1 MQCEVLVDFIKK
13 LKEFNKQINDLE
25 SGLYLGEKRY
35 REIYELN
42 QKLEAEIEQRTKDL
56 ETANR
61 QMLTLQ
67 HILDMMT
74 SSKPLSGV
82 LNAIVNSLQKELGYL
97 HSCIIRMV
105 KENDKQLIEITAHS
119 DDDFSS
125 EFETIVQTPIYESK
139 IKYIKNDGIDEYIKA
154 NIAYSTNNLGECFH
168 KFFPDIN
175 LQLQNQLFAKAG
187 ALSCILIPL
196 TVDREHYGS
205 LLVLSKREETTDA
218 ELNFLKMFARQ
229 IELAITISNL
239 FQAVKSQAI
248 SDALTGLYNRR
259 YFEESIKKE
268 TIRANRQNQKFSVI
282 GLDLDYLKQINDKYG
297 HNYGD
302 IAIKTIAE
310 VLKKNARSIDVPA
323 RIGGEEFNIILPGI
337 DSEGAMAAAERI
349 RKAIE
354 NQNIPII
361 GKITASLGVA
371 TFFEQTDDV
380 DELLEL
386 TDHAMYQS
394 KHDGRN
400 RVTLAKPTKDIS
412 WQEVAFNTFIDI
424 LSKHRVPLESEISDN
439 ISKKLETIGINNDGL
454 YTISDTMIKLYNP
467 NYTPGITKSKVLLAN
482 SLAKRFDMPKDRIDN
497 LKIAI
502 LLYDIGNI
510 LLPKQILQKK
520 APLTDEEKNTIK
532 SHPII
537 AAREILEPISGMNV
551 ILPIIENH
559 HENWD
564 GTGYPNEVSGNKI
577 PIESQ
582 MILLIDAY
590 FALQEPR
597 SYRKAVD
604 KEEAI
609 EIIKTGSGTKWN
621 PKLVEEFISIIETEE
636 F

>member
-1 MQCEVLVDFIKK
+1 MDFIKK

-25 SGLYLGEKRY
+25 SGIYLGEKRY
-35 REIYELN
+35 REIFELN

-61 QMLTLQ
+61 QMFTLQ

-74 SSKPLSGV
+74 AAKPLSGV
-82 LNAIVNSLQKELGYL
+82 LNAIVSSLQGELGYL
-97 HSCIIRMV
+97 HSCIMRTF
-105 KENDKQLIEITAHS
+105 KDDGKQYIEVVAHS
-119 DDDFSS
+119 DDNFSLKFEEAMAQPLYEARIDYPVS
-125 EFETIVQTPIYESK
+125 ERFE
-139 IKYIKNDGIDEYIKA
+139 EYLKA
-154 NIAYSTNNLGECFH
+154 NTVYHTGNVSECLYS
-168 KFFPDIN
+168 FFPGIS
-175 LQLQNQLFAKAG
+175 LRKLEQLFTDVG
-187 ALSCILIPL
+187 CRSCILIPL
-196 TVDREHYGS
+196 TSDKVHYGS
-205 LLVLSKREETTDA
+205 LVLLSSRSDATDA
-218 ELNFLKMFARQ
+218 ELRFLSLFARQ

-239 FQAVKSQAI
+239 FQAVKSQAV

-259 YFEESIKKE
+259 YFEDCIKKE

-282 GLDLDYLKQINDKYG
+282 GLDLDFLKQINDKYG

-302 IAIKTIAE
+302 IAIKTIAD
-310 VLKKNARSIDVPA
+310 VLKKNARSIDVAA
-323 RIGGEEFNIILPGI
+323 RIGGEEFNILLPGV

-354 NQNIPII
+354 NQNIPVI
-361 GKITASLGVA
+361 GKITGSLGVA
-371 TFFEQTDDV
+371 TYLEQTDDV

-412 WQEVAFNTFIDI
+412 WQEVAFNTFMDI
-424 LSKHRVPLESEISDN
+424 LAKHRVPLDSEVSEN
-439 ISKKLETIGINNDGL
+439 ISKRLETIGINNDGL
-454 YTISDTMIKLYNP
+454 YTISDTLIKLYNP
-467 NYTPGITKSKVLLAN
+467 NYTLGNTKSKVLLAN
-482 SLAKRFDMPKDRIDN
+482 SLAKRFDMPKDKIDN
-497 LKIAI
+497 LKVAV

-510 LLPKQILQKK
+510 LLPKQLLQKK
-520 APLTDEEKNTIK
+520 DPLTAEEREKIK
-532 SHPII
+532 SHPVI
-537 AAREILEPISGMNV
+537 AAREILEPITGMNT

-564 GTGYPNEVSGNKI
+564 GSGYPHELSGEQI

-590 FALQEPR
+590 FALQEAR
-597 SYRKAVD
+597 TYRKAMD
-604 KEEAI
+604 KEQAVEV
-609 EIIKTGSGTKWN
+609 IKSGSGTKWN

>member
-1 MQCEVLVDFIKK
+1 MDFIKK

-25 SGLYLGEKRY
+25 SGIYLGEKRY

-42 QKLEAEIEQRTKDL
+42 QKLEAEIEKRTKDL

-74 SSKPLSGV
+74 ASKPLSGV
-82 LNAIVNSLQKELGYL
+82 LNAIVNSLQRELDYL
-97 HSCIIRMV
+97 HSCIIKTFTEDGQMY
-105 KENDKQLIEITAHS
+105 IETVAHS
-119 DDDFSS
+119 DDNFITQLETVLPEPLYNSKTQFTQSS
-125 EFETIVQTPIYESK
+125 GFEDYL
-139 IKYIKNDGIDEYIKA
+139 KA
-154 NIAYSTNNLGECFH
+154 NTVYHTNNVSECISR
-168 KFFPDIN
+168 FFPEIN
-175 LQLQNQLFAKAG
+175 IQKFEHLFNKVG
-187 ALSCILIPL
+187 CHSCILIPL
-196 TVDREHYGS
+196 TSDKVHYGS
-205 LLVLSKREETTDA
+205 LILLSKRDDTTDA
-218 ELNFLKMFARQ
+218 ELRFLSLFARQ
-229 IELAITISNL
+229 IELAITISSL
-239 FQAVKSQAI
+239 FQTVKSQAV

-259 YFEESIKKE
+259 YFEECIKKE
-268 TIRANRQNQKFSVI
+268 TTRANRQNQKFSII

-302 IAIKTIAE
+302 IAIKTIAD
-310 VLKKNARSIDVPA
+310 VLKKNARSIDVAA

-337 DSEGAMAAAERI
+337 DSEGAMIAAERI

-354 NQNIPII
+354 SQDIPVI
-361 GKITASLGVA
+361 GRITASLGVA
-371 TFFEQTDDV
+371 TYFEQTDDV

-386 TDHAMYQS
+386 ADHAMYQS

-400 RVTLAKPTKDIS
+400 RVTLAKPTKEIS
-412 WQEVAFNTFIDI
+412 WQEVAFNTFMDI
-424 LSKHRVPLESEISDN
+424 LAKHRVPLDSDISDN
-439 ISKKLETIGINNDGL
+439 ISRKLETLGINNDGL
-454 YTISDTMIKLYNP
+454 YTISDTLIKLYNP

-482 SLAKRFDMPKDRIDN
+482 SLAKRFDMPKDKIDN
-497 LKIAI
+497 LKVAI

-510 LLPKQILQKK
+510 LLPKQLLQKK
-520 APLTDEEKNTIK
+520 DPLTDAEKDRIK
-532 SHPII
+532 SHPVI
-537 AAREILEPISGMNV
+537 AAREILEPITGMNT

-564 GTGYPNEVSGNKI
+564 GSGYPHELSGDEI

-590 FALQEPR
+590 FALQEQR
-597 SYRKAVD
+597 SYRKAMD

-609 EIIKTGSGTKWN
+609 NIIKSGSGTKWN

>member
-1 MQCEVLVDFIKK
+1 MDFIKK
-13 LKEFNKQINDLE
+13 LKEFNKQISDLE
-25 SGLYLGEKRY
+25 SGIYLGEKRY

-42 QKLEAEIEQRTKDL
+42 QKLEAEIEKRTKDL
-56 ETANR
+56 EVANR

-74 SSKPLSGV
+74 AAKPLSGV
-82 LNAIVNSLQKELGYL
+82 LNAIVNSLQRELGYL
-97 HSCIIRMV
+97 HSCIMRTF
-105 KENDKQLIEITAHS
+105 KEDEKQYLEVVAHS

-125 EFETIVQTPIYESK
+125 KIERAMSIPLYEAKVEYNGSEGFEDYLKTNTVYHTP
-139 IKYIKNDGIDEYIKA
+139 NV
-154 NIAYSTNNLGECFH
+154 GECLYR
-168 KFFPDIN
+168 FFPGIN
-175 LQLQNQLFAKAG
+175 SNKLEQLFTSIG
-187 ALSCILIPL
+187 CRSCILIPL
-196 TVDREHYGS
+196 TSEKVHYGS
-205 LLVLSKREETTDA
+205 LVLLSKREETTDA
-218 ELNFLKMFARQ
+218 ELRFLALFARQ

-239 FQAVKSQAI
+239 FQTVKSQAV

-259 YFEESIKKE
+259 YFEECIKKE

-302 IAIKTIAE
+302 IAIKTIAD

-337 DSEGAMAAAERI
+337 DSEGAMIAAERI

-354 NQNIPII
+354 SQEIPVI

-371 TFFEQTDDV
+371 TYFEQTDDV

-386 TDHAMYQS
+386 ADHAMYQS

-400 RVTLAKPTKDIS
+400 RVTLAKPTKEIS
-412 WQEVAFNTFIDI
+412 WQEVAFNTFMDI
-424 LSKHRVPLESEISDN
+424 LAKHRVPLESEVSET
-439 ISKKLETIGINNDGL
+439 ISKRLETLGINNDGL
-454 YTISDTMIKLYNP
+454 YTISDTLIKLYNP
-467 NYTPGITKSKVLLAN
+467 NFTPGITKSKVLLAN
-482 SLAKRFDMPKDRIDN
+482 SLAKRFDMPKDKIDN
-497 LKIAI
+497 LKVAI

-510 LLPKQILQKK
+510 LLPKQLLQKK
-520 APLTDEEKNTIK
+520 EPLTDDEKNRIK

-537 AAREILEPISGMNV
+537 AAREILEPITGMNT

-564 GTGYPNEVSGNKI
+564 GSGYPHELSGEQI

-597 SYRKAVD
+597 TYRKAMD
-604 KEEAI
+604 KEQAI
-609 EIIKTGSGTKWN
+609 DVIKSGSGTKWN
-621 PKLVEEFISIIETEE
+621 PKLVEEFISIIESEE